1 MRSIRLSLVVY
12 FLVLLAVALGAISV
26 LVYRTTEQS
35 VRDKQRVM
43 ADLLKKKHQD
53 KLDEMLLQEART
65 LANFVKFQAES
76 RNPRYVILQYLG
88 VSETLINPSPHLV
101 MPLWALERV
110 RGPVR
115 EHLWRMGFT
124 LKIKEM
130 VLPPEQE
137 GQFTQ
142 FLQINGAHG
151 AEWHSDSMGGRS
163 LPFDPGTF
171 KGTNLVDWRFDDTH
185 LDGMPVRRVVLKV
198 AHFRIDFPPPPAFRP
213 KGPPF
218 RGWPGPRGG
227 PGFKSGPE
235 TPEAQA
241 ARDTPGPRIGPEPAE
256 PPGPNKGTPG
266 PRMKVLVRNAFPPL
280 PPPTIYIQGAYDKTR
295 TDGLPGRMERE
306 LAQDLDG
313 LQQTSDDSLASL
325 GRYLLLLNGLTFAT
339 ALLGVFVLVWLGLAP
354 LQKLSD
360 AVSRVSAKDF
370 RLPLDEKRMP
380 AELRPI
386 VGRLEET
393 LDLLKRAFAREKHA
407 AADISHELRTP
418 LAALLTTLE
427 VALRKPRSAEE
438 YREVL
443 EDARASGQHM
453 YGLVERL
460 LTLARLDAGAD
471 HLRPREVDVKSLAEQ
486 CASLVRP
493 LAEARG
499 LSLTVHADGP
509 ACVTA
514 DPDKLREVF
523 TNLLHNAIE
532 YNRPDGT
539 IDVAVERDNGDVRV
553 DVKDTGIGIAPDA
566 RQLIFERFYRS
577 DPSRAAEGLHAGLGL
592 AIVKGYVDLMGG
604 KIDVESTVGQGSTFR
619 LRLPV
624 QAAGAHN

>member
-12 FLVLLAVALGAISV
+12 FLVLLAVALGAVSI
-26 LVYRTTEQS
+26 LVYRTTKQS
-35 VRDKQRVM
+35 VSEKQGVM

-65 LANFVKFQAES
+65 LANFVKFQAEG
-76 RNPRYVILQYLG
+76 RDPRYAMLYSLG
-88 VSETLINPSPHLV
+88 ASSAAITPHAHLAV
-101 MPLWALERV
+101 PLWALERV

-115 EHLWRMGFT
+115 DHLWRMGFT

-151 AEWHSDSMGGRS
+151 AEWHSHSMGSSS
-163 LPFDPGTF
+163 LPFNPEAF
-171 KGTNLVDWRFDDTH
+171 KGTNLVDWLFDDPY
-185 LDGMPVRRVVLKV
+185 LDGIPVRRVVLKV
-198 AHFRIDFPPPPAFRP
+198 ARFRIDFPPPPRGP
-213 KGPPF
+213 KGPRDF
-218 RGWPGPRGG
+218 RGEPEPKAGLEPGEGPGPG
-227 PGFKSGPE
+227 K
-235 TPEAQA
+235 
-241 ARDTPGPRIGPEPAE
+241 GPRRRPEGMAR
-256 PPGPNKGTPG
+256 GT
-266 PRMKVLVRNAFPPL
+266 FPPL
-280 PPPTIYIQGAYDKTR
+280 PQPTIYIQGAYDKSR
-295 TDGLPGRMERE
+295 TDGALGRMNEE

-313 LQQTSDDSLASL
+313 LEQASQETLAAL
-325 GRYLLLLNGLTFAT
+325 GRNLLLLNGLTFAA
-339 ALLGVFVLVWLGLAP
+339 ALLGVFLLVRLGLAP

-360 AVSRVSAKDF
+360 AVSQVSAKDF
-370 RLPLDEKRMP
+370 RLPLEKGKMP

-386 VGRLEET
+386 AGRLEQT

-443 EDARASGQHM
+443 EDARSSGQHM

-471 HLRPREVDVKSLAEQ
+471 HLRPREVDVKLLAEQ

-523 TNLLHNAIE
+523 TNLLHNAVE
-532 YNRPDGT
+532 YNRPDGS

-553 DVKDTGIGIAPDA
+553 DVKDTGIGISPEA

-604 KIDVESTVGQGSTFR
+604 KIDVESAVGQGSTFR
-619 LRLPV
+619 LRLPA
-624 QAAGAHN
+624 QPAGAHD